1 MDLLAR
7 YLQAVRFFL
16 PRGSQDDIVRE
27 LEEELRAQM
36 DDRESQLGR
45 TLTDAERSEIL
56 KRHGHPM
63 LVAGR
68 YRTHQRLIGPAFFPM
83 YALVLKLGLGVS
95 LLVTAVLV
103 VDGGRRACLE

>member
-36 DDRESQLGR
+36 EDRESQLGR
-45 TLTDAERSEIL
+45 TLTDEERSEIL
-56 KRHGHPM
+56 KRHG
-63 LVAGR
+63 
-68 YRTHQRLIGPAFFPM
+68 FE
-83 YALVLKLGLGVS
+83 
-95 LLVTAVLV
+95 
-103 VDGGRRACLE
+103 DGHE

>member
-36 DDRESQLGR
+36 EDRESQLGR
-45 TLTDAERSEIL
+45 TLTDEERSRDPEAARAPDARGGAVS
-56 KRHGHPM
+56 RHTSGSS
-63 LVAGR
+63 A
-68 YRTHQRLIGPAFFPM
+68 
-83 YALVLKLGLGVS
+83 
-95 LLVTAVLV
+95 
-103 VDGGRRACLE
+103 RRSSRCTRSC